1 MKVNLC
7 DNMLELENG
16 QMIVKVKYAEIINCR
31 WLISAQDDDEYVTLE
46 FHNFNVRNSYFYT
59 ERHCFFKAM

>member
-46 FHNFNVRNSYFYT
+46 FHNFNVRNT
-59 ERHCFFKAM
+59 AALK

>member
-1 MKVNLC
+1 
-7 DNMLELENG
+7 MLELENG

-46 FHNFNVRNSYFYT
+46 FHNFNVRNT
-59 ERHCFFKAM
+59 AALK